1 MNWALDQP
9 LWLLGLALPATLLL
23 WRQRQPP
30 PALAFPLAARLG
42 ETWGRATWRTRLAAL
57 PTALTFLAMVSLCI
71 ALARPIERVPVAAE
85 RLTRE
90 VLLIVDASSSMGAND
105 LDPRQTRLA
114 LVQEAASRFIA
125 VRGEDRVGLL
135 RFARYP
141 DLVAP
146 PTADHA
152 ALIELLNEIALSA
165 PNSAEDR
172 TALGAAVARAAQ
184 VLQSDNGERSAGTL
198 VLLTDGEE
206 NVAGQGEASAIELEE
221 AGAYCERLGLVVHT
235 IAAGRGRL
243 DARGVWQPL
252 ETAGL
257 EALAERTGGRFFRAD
272 QRDSLDAV
280 YRAIDQLEAQAFR
293 EPRTEVH
300 ERYRPW
306 LWAAW
311 MALLLA
317 GILRRGPLEV
327 QP

>member
-1 MNWALDQP
+1 MSWGLDQP
-9 LWLLGLALPATLLL
+9 LWLFGLALPAALLA
-23 WRQRQPP
+23 WRRRQPA

-42 ETWGRATWRTRLAAL
+42 DTWGRATWRTRLAFL
-57 PTALTFLAMVSLCI
+57 PTALTVSAMVSLCV

-90 VLLIVDASSSMGAND
+90 VLLIVDASSSMGATD
-105 LDPRQTRLA
+105 LDPQRTRLA

-125 VRGEDRVGLL
+125 ARGEDRVGLL

-152 ALIELLNEIALSA
+152 ALIELLNEVELSA

-184 VLQSDNGERSAGTL
+184 VLQPDRTQRSAGTL

-206 NVAGQGEASAIELEE
+206 NVAGQGDPSAIDLEE
-221 AGAYCERLGLVVHT
+221 AGAFCERLGLVVHT

-243 DARGVWQPL
+243 DPRGVWQPL

-272 QRDSLDAV
+272 QPDSLDAV
-280 YRAIDQLEAQAFR
+280 YRAIDQLEAQALR
-293 EPRTEVH
+293 EPRTEVR

-311 MALLLA
+311 VALLLA
-317 GILRRGPLEV
+317 GVLRRGPLEV

>member
-1 MNWALDQP
+1 MSWGLDQP
-9 LWLLGLALPATLLL
+9 LWLLGLALPVALLA
-23 WRQRQPP
+23 WRRRQPA

-42 ETWGRATWRTRLAAL
+42 DSWGRATWRTRLAFL
-57 PTALTFLAMVSLCI
+57 PTALAVSATVSLCI

-90 VLLIVDASSSMGAND
+90 VLLIVDASSSMGATD
-105 LDPRQTRLA
+105 LDPQRTRLE
-114 LVQEAASRFIA
+114 LVQEAAGRFIA
-125 VRGEDRVGLL
+125 ARGDDRVGLL

-141 DLVAP
+141 DLIAP
-146 PTADHA
+146 PTVDHA
-152 ALIELLNEIALSA
+152 ALIELLGEVELSA

-184 VLQSDNGERSAGTL
+184 VLRPDADGRAAGTL

-206 NVAGQGEASAIELEE
+206 NVAGQGDPSAIDLEE

-252 ETAGL
+252 DTAGL
-257 EALAERTGGRFFRAD
+257 EALADRTGGRFFRAD

-280 YRAIDQLEAQAFR
+280 YRAIDQLEAQALR
-293 EPRTEVH
+293 EPRTEVR

-306 LWAAW
+306 LWIAW
-311 MALLLA
+311 SALLLA
-317 GILRRGPLEV
+317 GFLRRGPLEV